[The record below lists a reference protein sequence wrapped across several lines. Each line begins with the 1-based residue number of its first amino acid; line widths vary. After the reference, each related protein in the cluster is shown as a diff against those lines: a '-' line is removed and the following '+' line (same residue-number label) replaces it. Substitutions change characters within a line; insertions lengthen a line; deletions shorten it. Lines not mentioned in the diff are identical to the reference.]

1 MKSWLWAAFAA
12 VCVLALVF
20 LYGTAMVGP
29 VIAAAVFTGLWVGLR
44 RLPAKHAWMPAVAVF
59 AVVIMFA
66 PGFAFAD
73 TINIGQAFSTSLQP
87 YIDAIVSALLALLV
101 GYALYAAQKYLG
113 IKAEEGLRQGLT
125 QFLQRQAS
133 SLVADGMVKLSGV
146 KIEVSSPALAAA
158 ANTALTAVPD
168 AMNKFGLTPEKVQ
181 GMIIDMLPKEPS
193 VAAAQAVAIDVA
205 NPATPSTAAPAA
217 A

>member
-1 MKSWLWAAFAA
+1 MHLLRICAA
-12 VCVLALVF
+12 LALATVAF
-20 LYGTAMVGP
+20 LVP
-29 VIAAAVFTGLWVGLR
+29 VAAS
-44 RLPAKHAWMPAVAVF
+44 
-59 AVVIMFA
+59 
-66 PGFAFAD
+66 AD

-87 YIDAIVSALLALLV
+87 YVDAIVSGLLALGV
-101 GYALYAAQKYLG
+101 GFVLYAAQKYLG
-113 IKAEEGLRQGLT
+113 IKADEGLRQGLT

-205 NPATPSTAAPAA
+205 NPATPSAAPKAA
-217 A
+217 